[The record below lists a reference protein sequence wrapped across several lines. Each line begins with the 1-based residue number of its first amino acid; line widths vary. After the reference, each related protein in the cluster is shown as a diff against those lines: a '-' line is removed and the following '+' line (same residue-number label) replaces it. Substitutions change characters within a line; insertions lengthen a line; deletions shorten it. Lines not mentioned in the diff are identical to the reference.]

1 MSRTCQKNFIGS
13 FSSNVLIELKVSKL
27 LIVIKFFVTSIEAV
41 MSLKKVDNN
50 NFIIKTYKFED
61 DKTQSDQSRI
71 VRIGAVQTC
80 IAAQTSTPA
89 SFQREMMHKK
99 IESIIEAAA
108 AGKVNILCLQ
118 ELWSKISKCNKFTK

>member
-13 FSSNVLIELKVSKL
+13 FSSNVLIELKFSKL

-80 IAAQTSTPA
+80 IAAQTSTSTRNDA
-89 SFQREMMHKK
+89 
-99 IESIIEAAA
+99 
-108 AGKVNILCLQ
+108 
-118 ELWSKISKCNKFTK
+118 